1 MPMLAAFIL
10 ALLSGHASGQ
20 EAVFSRRLHTK
31 FQVKACTNCHDF
43 HEKKR
48 RGLAF
53 GTHKERTPEM
63 CAACHSAEVT
73 GFKHPEEW
81 FARPGLY
88 TSGMGAKQTCETVKT
103 ALNARFK
110 SPELLARDVE
120 KHLFEDAR
128 VLWAIEGATPQS
140 GNLPEDKKQKDLVK
154 GGLEEWKAQ
163 VKAWLEAGLRC
174 D

>member
-1 MPMLAAFIL
+1 MPALAALAL
-10 ALLSGHASGQ
+10 ALLSGSASAQ
-20 EAVFSRRLHTK
+20 EAVFSRHLHKK

-43 HEKKR
+43 HEKKKG
-48 RGLAF
+48 GLAF
-53 GTHKERTPEM
+53 GSHKDRTPDM
-63 CAACHSAEVT
+63 CAACHSADVT

-88 TSGMGAKQTCETVKT
+88 TSGMGAKQTCESVKA

-110 SPELLARDVE
+110 SPELLARDME
-120 KHLFEDAR
+120 KHLLEDAR

-140 GNLPEDKKQKDLVK
+140 GNLPEEKKEKALVQ

-163 VKAWLEAGLRC
+163 VKAWLEAGLPCR
-174 D
+174 